1 MMHKPVD
8 IKGKKVLGSIE
19 LHPDLKPEAVKRL
32 LSELSADATKRARTN
47 RIAVVIV
54 DA

>member
-1 MMHKPVD
+1 MQKPVD
-8 IKGKKVLGSIE
+8 IKGKKALGSIE

-32 LSELSADATKRARTN
+32 LSELSADATKHARTHKVV
-47 RIAVVIV
+47 IVIV

>member
-1 MMHKPVD
+1 MQKPID

-32 LSELSADATKRARTN
+32 LSELSADATKRARN
-47 RIAVVIV
+47 GRIVIIIV
-54 DA
+54 DGQ

>member
-1 MMHKPVD
+1 MTQKP
-8 IKGKKVLGSIE
+8 INLKGKKVLRSIE

-32 LSELSADATKRARTN
+32 LNEMSANATKRARIN
-47 RIAVVIV
+47 SIAIVIV